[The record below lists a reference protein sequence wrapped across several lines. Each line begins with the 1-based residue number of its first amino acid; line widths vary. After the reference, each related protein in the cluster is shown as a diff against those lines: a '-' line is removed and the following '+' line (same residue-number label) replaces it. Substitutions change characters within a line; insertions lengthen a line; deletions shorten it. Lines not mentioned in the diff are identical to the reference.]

1 MSKAKLL
8 TGILGKST
16 KKTGAAKAASRK
28 RPPAK
33 GAAGGGGKKP
43 PTSPKKK
50 EAGPKAQ
57 IRKAEE
63 QRLNRRMK
71 EKDEK
76 KAATGREKRLLN
88 LKSAMRQNRKR
99 GVDVGP
105 KITPE
110 EAGRRAERIARGARL
125 QQNSR
130 LQSSYNGK
138 KAQVAWLKQNNPS
151 SPRIR
156 DLQKEMKKLEARAD
170 INTRM
175 KVEPKR
181 PAGEKTKA
189 SAAKDFARER
199 KEFIEINQKLNAVG
213 NEKLVKKL
221 GKKFKRMTAAEIKEL
236 RERKAELKKR
246 MDAYE
251 KANKKK

>member
-1 MSKAKLL
+1 MSKTKIL
-8 TGILGKST
+8 TGVLGKST

-33 GAAGGGGKKP
+33 AAA
-43 PTSPKKK
+43 KKK

-76 KAATGREKRLLN
+76 KAATGREKRLLD

-130 LQSSYNGK
+130 LQNSYNGK
-138 KAQVAWLKQNNPS
+138 KAQIAWLKQNNPS

-181 PAGEKTKA
+181 PAGEQTKA

-199 KEFIEINQKLNAVG
+199 KEFIEITQKLNAVG

-221 GKKFKRMTAAEIKEL
+221 GKKFKRMTAAEIKKL

>member
-1 MSKAKLL
+1 MSKAKIL
-8 TGILGKST
+8 TSILGKST
-16 KKTGAAKAASRK
+16 KKTAASKAATRK
-28 RPPAK
+28 RPPTK
-33 GAAGGGGKKP
+33 GAA
-43 PTSPKKK
+43 KKK

-76 KAATGREKRLLN
+76 KAATGREKRLLD

-110 EAGRRAERIARGARL
+110 EAGRSAERVARGARL

-130 LQSSYNGK
+130 LQNSYNGK

-151 SPRIR
+151 SSRIA

-170 INTRM
+170 INTRI

-181 PAGEKTKA
+181 PTGEA
-189 SAAKDFARER
+189 SQAIKAKDFARER
-199 KEFIEINQKLNAVG
+199 KEFIEITQKLNAIG
-213 NEKLVKKL
+213 NEKLVKRL
-221 GKKFKRMTAAEIKEL
+221 GKKFKRMTDAEIKKL
-236 RERKAELKKR
+236 RKRKAELKKR

-251 KANKKK
+251 KASGKK